1 MARRRTK
8 TRTRRRFTG
17 VNLLNLAESVV
28 YANIASEAMF
38 NVSAMEF
45 LKGSSAHGSRGI
57 TLKELIN
64 SAQGGTGGVA
74 LATAQA
80 GGFAQNAFGAVGKN
94 LQDNA
99 VDAAMKMVT
108 AGIGF
113 KIAKRLTSK
122 PRAQVN
128 RLLKMGGL
136 GSTVRV

>member
-1 MARRRTK
+1 
-8 TRTRRRFTG
+8 

-38 NVSAMEF
+38 NVNAYQF
-45 LKGSSAHGSRGI
+45 LRGTSAHGSRGI

-64 SAQGGTGGVA
+64 SAQGGSGGVA

-99 VDAAMKMVT
+99 VEAAFKMVG

-122 PRAQVN
+122 PRTQLN
-128 RLLKMGGL
+128 KLLKMGGL
-136 GSTVRV
+136 GSSVRV

>member
-1 MARRRTK
+1 
-8 TRTRRRFTG
+8 
-17 VNLLNLAESVV
+17 
-28 YANIASEAMF
+28 MF

-45 LKGSSAHGSRGI
+45 LKPTSAHGSRGI

-74 LATAQA
+74 PSAVA
-80 GGFAQNAFGAVGKN
+80 GTGFAQNAFGAVGMN
-94 LQDNA
+94 LRDNA
-99 VDAAMKMVT
+99 VDAALKMVGT
-108 AGIGF
+108 GIGF

-128 RLLKMGGL
+128 KLLRMGGL

>member
-8 TRTRRRFTG
+8 ARTTRRFTG

-38 NVSAMEF
+38 NVSAVEF
-45 LKGSSAHGSRGI
+45 LRGSTGGGSRGI

-74 LATAQA
+74 LATASA

-94 LQDNA
+94 LQENA
-99 VDAAMKMVT
+99 VDAAIKMVG
-108 AGIGF
+108 AGVGF

-122 PRAQVN
+122 PRSQLN